1 MARRRAIPTAILLL
15 GPTGS
20 GKTPLGDLL
29 EARGLGGR
37 RCVHFDFGENL
48 RQVATAAK
56 PDALITPEDI
66 EFCREV
72 LRSGALLEDEDFPL
86 AERILRRFLGRRS
99 VDAGT
104 VVVLNGLPRHVGQAR
119 ALEAILDVQ
128 AVISL
133 RCPPETALARIRG
146 NIGGDRAGR
155 ADDDPALVAR
165 KLATFHDQ
173 TEPLVDHYRS
183 RDCRV
188 ETVEVTV
195 EMSAEEMWE
204 MMNEGRK

>member
-1 MARRRAIPTAILLL
+1 M
-15 GPTGS
+15 
-20 GKTPLGDLL
+20 
-29 EARGLGGR
+29 
-37 RCVHFDFGENL
+37 
-48 RQVATAAK
+48 
-56 PDALITPEDI
+56 
-66 EFCREV
+66 
-72 LRSGALLEDEDFPL
+72 
-86 AERILRRFLGRRS
+86 
-99 VDAGT
+99 
-104 VVVLNGLPRHVGQAR
+104 LNGLPRHVGQAR

-133 RCPPETALARIRG
+133 QCSPETAFARIRG
-146 NIGGDRAGR
+146 NVGGNRAGR
-155 ADDDPALVAR
+155 ADDDPALVTR

-204 MMNEGRK
+204 MMNEGRR